1 MVLYDC
7 VRLSTYPSHIFTDYV
22 STSYNRVNG
31 IHVCENYHLL
41 QDVLRKEWSFDGLV
55 MTDWY
60 YPYLFKVRSIDN
72 DCRGGNYS
80 IDLSVNAGVDLE
92 MPGLDKLRTVPNMNL
107 CIISRKLTVRTV
119 KERARKV
126 IELVKRAAQGAP
138 EVRPNF

>member
-1 MVLYDC
+1 M
-7 VRLSTYPSHIFTDYV
+7 FTDYV

-138 EVRPNF
+138 EVRPNFSIY

>member
-1 MVLYDC
+1 M
-7 VRLSTYPSHIFTDYV
+7 FTDYV

-41 QDVLRKEWSFDGLV
+41 QDVLREEWSFDGLV

>member
-1 MVLYDC
+1 
-7 VRLSTYPSHIFTDYV
+7 
-22 STSYNRVNG
+22 
-31 IHVCENYHLL
+31 
-41 QDVLRKEWSFDGLV
+41 